1 MAVEYRFVSL
11 IFSENPLILG
21 CAALMSGSY
30 VFLCFQDTWE
40 EVDPY
45 ELSYE
50 ELVALGEVIG
60 TESIGLSIDTIASL
74 PLVTYKAQ
82 SNQDGSAKQCV
93 ICWLEYEDEDT
104 LTMLSCKHSYHS
116 ECINNWLKINKVCV
130 VVVSFIVSVADDQ
143 IHTGCA
149 TSYYMLI

>member
-1 MAVEYRFVSL
+1 MAIEY
-11 IFSENPLILG
+11 ENPLILG

-30 VFLCFQDTWE
+30 IFFCFQDTWE

-50 ELVALGEVIG
+50 ELIALGEVVG
-60 TESIGLSIDTIASL
+60 TESRGFFADTITSL

-93 ICWLEYEDEDT
+93 I
-104 LTMLSCKHSYHS
+104 
-116 ECINNWLKINKVCV
+116 
-130 VVVSFIVSVADDQ
+130 
-143 IHTGCA
+143 
-149 TSYYMLI
+149 